1 MESPAPSI
9 ADRVRRL
16 LVDELELAVPPAEI
30 LLDDALYAPHIQ
42 LDSLGYVRLVVALEL
57 AFDIDLTEAGRG
69 RVVFET
75 VGDIVAHIAARLA
88 G

>member
-30 LLDDALYAPHIQ
+30 LLDDVLYAPHIQ

-75 VGDIVAHIAARLA
+75 VGDIVALIAARLA